1 MRKSYDRN
9 SSVASVLDD
18 PGKAVGRAVVS
29 GAMSGIGMVFGS
41 AWKIGE
47 IATKKAYEVAVA
59 ADKKENVPS
68 KVSNDAPQKQG
79 KPKVSNEV
87 QQKQGMIT
95 AGSSTAKNVPETN
108 NMEESKSASKQSNDY
123 LSTLTPISS
132 STTNN
137 NPAKSKQSIS
147 IDSKSNN
154 TTTALDAK
162 KSNTAKTVTNKLG
175 GGSDVA
181 MKTITPPPTSSST
194 TTAAKGQK
202 KKKAK
207 SLQTRGG
214 KGFSKQ

>member
-18 PGKAVGRAVVS
+18 PGKAVGRAVVG

-95 AGSSTAKNVPETN
+95 AGSSTAKNVQETN
-108 NMEESKSASKQSNDY
+108 NMEESKNASKQSNDY
-123 LSTLTPISS
+123 LSTLTPIGSS
-132 STTNN
+132 NTNN

-147 IDSKSNN
+147 IDSKSSN
-154 TTTALDAK
+154 TTRALDAK
-162 KSNTAKTVTNKLG
+162 KNNTAKTANKLG

-181 MKTITPPPTSSST
+181 MKTITPPSASSST